1 MDLDIRTLFIA
12 TAVVVLVNSFVL
24 ILAWHYAKS
33 MRVIIGYWS
42 FNELLVGIGT
52 VLTAFRGMIPDFLSM
67 VIGNLCIII
76 SQVALQEGIARYMGK
91 NRYLRTNMLMIVFL
105 QSILFCYFIYVMPS
119 TTYRIIVFSVGSI
132 LYSLMSIYTLQKTD
146 TSLDIPIRFL
156 IAIMA
161 FYACIMIFR
170 IVAAVT
176 QGEYGDYL
184 STGLMQAG
192 GILALLAVTSTKSLC
207 FFWII
212 AYRLGV
218 EVQIQ
223 ALTDSLTGLSNR
235 RAMNEFLEN
244 LLSVN
249 KNFNIGILLLD
260 VDKFKDINDTFG
272 HLAGDLYLIHLS
284 RIISDELCQGDV
296 VFRYA
301 GDEFVVVVHNADRSV
316 LLQIAE
322 RLRRKVENLC
332 ISWKGQE
339 FSTTVSIGLAV
350 GNNQMRNVDD
360 LIRVADE
367 ALYCAKGVGRNHVTL
382 Y

>member
-146 TSLDIPIRFL
+146 TSLDIPVRFL

-218 EVQIQ
+218 EVQKQ

-260 VDKFKDINDTFG
+260 VDKFKEINDTFG

-332 ISWKGQE
+332 IPWQGQE